1 MAENVFNKM
10 AQRYDNEERVE
21 LANTIARGIGQ
32 YLPQSAE
39 KTLLDYGAGT
49 GLVGLQFKDNFKH
62 LIFSDLSENM
72 MEVVDEKIQA
82 GDIKHAETRSIENLK
97 ENEAD
102 VIIVTLVMIHVPEY
116 KALIKEL
123 YSLLSPSGQLIIADF
138 DKNDAVY
145 HEKVHNGF
153 THEEMHT
160 AIIEAGFKSAEIKTF
175 YDGKNIFMN
184 KDASMF
190 IASALK

>member
-1 MAENVFNKM
+1 INMYKNYV
-10 AQRYDNEERVE
+10 D
-21 LANTIARGIGQ
+21 
-32 YLPQSAE
+32 
-39 KTLLDYGAGT
+39 
-49 GLVGLQFKDNFKH
+49 
-62 LIFSDLSENM
+62 LI
-72 MEVVDEKIQA
+72 I
-82 GDIKHAETRSIENLK
+82 TSI
-97 ENEAD
+97 
-102 VIIVTLVMIHVPEY
+102 VMIHVPKY

-123 YSLLSPSGQLIIADF
+123 YSLLRPSGQMIIADF

-145 HEKVHNGF
+145 HEKVHYGF